1 MMHKSLRQI
10 SGIVLLIALTLGL
23 RAARPAFATQ
33 ETIIAK
39 ANIVTWRGSGAN
51 HDWSNPAN
59 WQDGAVPR
67 PYDIVRFPAGA
78 PDALIDPGFDGII
91 GGVSMEEGY
100 QGTLTLARPLIVRGD
115 LHLGGGTLVGG
126 TVPLMIDGKATVSG
140 GTLTTPNN
148 IMSVT

>member
-10 SGIVLLIALTLGL
+10 SAIVLLIALALGL
-23 RAARPAFATQ
+23 RAARPALATQ
-33 ETIIAK
+33 ETTIAK
-39 ANIVTWRGSGAN
+39 GHIVTWRGSGAN

-78 PDALIDPGFDGII
+78 PDALIDPAFDGII
-91 GGVSMEEGY
+91 GGVSLEEGY
-100 QGTLTLARPLIVRGD
+100 QGTLTMARPLTVRGD
-115 LHLGGGTLVGG
+115 LRLAGGTLAGG
-126 TVPLMIDGKATVSG
+126 TAPLMIEGNATLTG

-148 IMSVT
+148 T